1 MHPCL
6 GDLWLAW
13 RSKYVDWFRVV
24 QGELGELLP
33 SLSDA
38 EVIECVTVDD
48 EANIPLGDR
57 GKPLPALHLKVGD
70 GGVTLA
76 VRYDEKSSMDHLS
89 NVLNEAHSEQ
99 RRMLL
104 RELAGLDAR
113 YQTRLYRRQRDSEK
127 LELTRNYLSGRLDEQ
142 LLSRLLDEAEA
153 QRRGGARVEQGR
165 SIYQQPTHTSLSF
178 IEVSTGLDPVELRE
192 AAGRLRPVLELL
204 LGIRTQREIIKE
216 RLEKP
221 RKRVNLYKEYVDMLN
236 EARGMG
242 LISAEKRRELDRQW
256 RENPGD
262 RDSLMADLRR
272 LLGPRE

>member
-1 MHPCL
+1 M
-6 GDLWLAW
+6 AW

-33 SLSDA
+33 PLSDA
-38 EVIECVTVDD
+38 EVIDYVTVDD

-57 GKPLPALHLKVGD
+57 SRPLPALYLKAGD
-70 GGVTLA
+70 KGVTLA
-76 VRYDEKSSMDHLS
+76 IRYEDKSNMDHLA
-89 NVLNEAHSEQ
+89 NVLKESHSDQ
-99 RRMLL
+99 RKKLL
-104 RELAGLDAR
+104 QELASLDAR
-113 YQTRLYRRQRDSEK
+113 YLTRLYRVQRDSAK

-153 QRRGGARVEQGR
+153 QRRGGARVEEGR
-165 SIYQQPTHTSLSF
+165 HIYHQPTHISLSF

-192 AAGRLRPVLELL
+192 AAGRLKPVLELL

-221 RKRVNLYKEYVDMLN
+221 RKRVNLYRDYVDMIN

-242 LISAEKRRELDRQW
+242 LISAERRRELDRQW

-262 RDSLMADLRR
+262 RDSLIADVRE
-272 LLGPRE
+272 LLGLRK